1 MSEYLDTSV
10 IVKWFRESEELHKEA
25 MEILERVKSMEIQ
38 YVTSSLTLLEMTRAL
53 IKAGENEVRIR
64 NATDM
69 LKDCFEI
76 GAIERVSIDNTIN
89 RAMVLQYDL
98 MLNSCDAIH
107 VASAIINGCEVFWSE
122 DRHHTKE
129 KTKDYLKRYNIDV
142 RTLKDL

>member
-1 MSEYLDTSV
+1 
-10 IVKWFRESEELHKEA
+10 

-89 RAMVLQYDL
+89 RAMVL
-98 MLNSCDAIH
+98 
-107 VASAIINGCEVFWSE
+107 
-122 DRHHTKE
+122 
-129 KTKDYLKRYNIDV
+129 
-142 RTLKDL
+142 